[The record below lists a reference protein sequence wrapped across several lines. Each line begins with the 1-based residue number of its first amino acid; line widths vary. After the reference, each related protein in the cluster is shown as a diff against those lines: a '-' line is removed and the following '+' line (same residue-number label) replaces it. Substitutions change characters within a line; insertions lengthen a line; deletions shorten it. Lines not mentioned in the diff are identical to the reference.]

1 MQNANSR
8 SIFYRKLPLRSVL
21 IIPFV
26 LQIFA
31 AVGLVSWLS
40 FRNGREAVNE
50 VAAQLKS
57 EIAARVEQKLL
68 SILERP
74 HQINKINASAIAQGY
89 LDIDSL
95 ETNIE
100 TRRYF
105 WHQIQQFDS
114 ADYIYYA
121 NEEGEFVGSSPAVD
135 GNGFKIGISG
145 LWNGN
150 KFQEFDVDKNG
161 NITKLLYETPNYL
174 PERVWY
180 QAAVKAG
187 KPVWTPVF
195 GWQIQSNMSIDA
207 VQPVYKPT
215 GEIKGVL
222 GVSLTL
228 SNISDF
234 LESIKVSSSG
244 QIYIMEPTGELVATS
259 TGEKPFLIR
268 GESERIGRALSE
280 SEEVTQFSRLLAT
293 GSNNPLTSA
302 SAKYLIDIFG
312 SLDRIVEAQ
321 QLNFILNRQRQ
332 FIQVTPIAEDRGIE
346 WLIIVAIPE
355 RDFMAQIDANRQQTL
370 LLCLLALAVATII
383 GIFTSRWISAP
394 ILRLQKVAG
403 SIADG
408 KLHQKIEV
416 QGIHEIEALGSS
428 FNRMARELEQS
439 FTELE
444 RRVERRTA
452 QLNSSKVKLQEAQQL
467 ARLGNWEWDLLTN
480 QNYWSDEVFRILGL
494 EKEPADTLSEK
505 QKQQI
510 HPEDFPM
517 WENSIQQLI
526 ATGEPYDLDF
536 RIIRPDGEIRY
547 IYSKGKAAKDA
558 EGKVVKLFGTTQDIS
573 DRKLVEEAL
582 RKSEKELQDAKIAAD
597 AANKAKS
604 LFLAN
609 MSHELRT
616 PLNAI
621 LGFSQLLTRSQ
632 TLASSERENVDIISR
647 SGEYLLSLINQVLDL
662 SKIEAGHINLNKK
675 DFDLYRL
682 LDEIQDLLSSKA
694 SQKELQLI
702 CDRNDNTPRYINTDE
717 IRLRQVLI
725 NLINNAI
732 KFTAEGGVAVR
743 VRSRE
748 TIESESDVEL
758 EFEVADTGAGI
769 ANQELDKL
777 FQPFVQTSTGLQLQE
792 GTGLGLPISRKFVQ
806 LMGGDIVVTSEVG
819 RGTTFKFNIKATLSD
834 SADVESQKPTRRAIA
849 LALNQP
855 RYRLLVVDDKSVNR
869 QLLKQWL
876 LPFGFEIEEATN
888 GREAVEM
895 YHKWHPDLIFMDIR
909 MPVMD
914 GYAATRKIKS
924 ASQDK
929 KCVVVAVTASVF
941 EEEKAAVFE
950 AGWDDFI
957 PKPFKDGQILDAIER
972 HLGVEFIYQEIATS
986 VDSEEEILTPE
997 ELATLPPE
1005 LLNEMKETLLTLD
1018 LEKIENA
1025 VKAIADLE
1033 PLIGKRLGKLVNN
1046 FSYETILNLI
1056 EQ

>member
-1 MQNANSR
+1 MQNNNLTST
-8 SIFYRKLPLRSVL
+8 FYPKLPLRSVL

-31 AVGLVSWLS
+31 AVGLVGWLS
-40 FRNGREAVNE
+40 FRNGREAVHE

-68 SILERP
+68 SILERT

-135 GNGFKIGISG
+135 RNGFTIGRSG
-145 LWNGN
+145 SWNGH
-150 KFQEFDVDKNG
+150 KLQEFHVDKNG
-161 NITKLLYETPNYL
+161 NITKLLDDETPNYTA
-174 PERVWY
+174 ERVWY

-187 KPVWTPVF
+187 KPVWTPVY
-195 GWQIQSNMSIDA
+195 GWQIQSSMSIDA

-228 SNISDF
+228 SNISEF
-234 LESIKVSSSG
+234 LESIKVRSSG
-244 QIYIMEPTGELVATS
+244 QIYIMERTGELVATS

-268 GESERIGRALSE
+268 GESERSDRALSE
-280 SEEVTQFSRLLAT
+280 SEEGNQFNRLPAKE
-293 GSNNPLTSA
+293 SNNPLTSA
-302 SAKYLIDIFG
+302 SAKYLIDTFG

-321 QLNFILNRQRQ
+321 QLNFILNGQRQ
-332 FIQVTPIAEDRGIE
+332 FIQINPMADDSGIE

-370 LLCLLALAVATII
+370 LLCLLALSVATII
-383 GIFTSRWISAP
+383 GLFTSRWISDP

-408 KLHQKIEV
+408 KLQHKIEV
-416 QGIHEIEALGSS
+416 KGIHEIEALGSC

-444 RRVERRTA
+444 QRVERRTA

-494 EKEPADTLSEK
+494 EGEAASTLLEK
-505 QKQQI
+505 HKQQI

-517 WENSIQQLI
+517 WENAIHQTM
-526 ATGEPYDLDF
+526 ATGQPYDLDF

-547 IYSKGKAAKDA
+547 IYAKGKAAKDA

-582 RKSEKELQDAKIAAD
+582 RKSKRELQQAKIAAD

-621 LGFSQLLTRSQ
+621 LGFSQLLTRSK
-632 TLASSERENVDIISR
+632 TLVSSERENVDIISR

-732 KFTAEGGVAVR
+732 KFTEEGGVALR

-748 TIESESDVEL
+748 TIESEPDVEL
-758 EFEVADTGAGI
+758 EFEVEDTGAGI
-769 ANQELDKL
+769 AKEELDKL
-777 FQPFVQTSTGLQLQE
+777 FQPFVQTSTGLQVQE

-806 LMGGDIVVTSEVG
+806 LMGGDIAVTSEVG

-834 SADVESQKPTRRAIA
+834 CPDVENQQPIRRAIA

-855 RYRLLVVDDKSVNR
+855 RYRLLVVDDKSANR

-895 YHKWHPDLIFMDIR
+895 YRKWHPDLIFMDIR

-914 GYAATRKIKS
+914 GYAATRQIKS
-924 ASQDK
+924 ASEDK

-950 AGWDDFI
+950 AGCDEFI
-957 PKPFKDGQILDAIER
+957 RKPFKDGQILDAIER
-972 HLGVEFIYQEIATS
+972 HLGVEFIYEETTTS

-997 ELATLPPE
+997 DLATLPSE
-1005 LLNEMKETLLTLD
+1005 LLTAMKEALFTLD
-1018 LEKIENA
+1018 IEKIENA
-1025 VKAIADLE
+1025 VKAIADLD
-1033 PLIGKRLGKLVNN
+1033 PIIGKQLGKLVND

-1056 EQ
+1056 E

>member
-1 MQNANSR
+1 MQNNNST
-8 SIFYRKLPLRSVL
+8 STFYPKLPLRSVL

-31 AVGLVSWLS
+31 AVGLVGWLS

-57 EIAARVEQKLL
+57 EMAARVEQKLL

-74 HQINKINASAIAQGY
+74 HQINNINASAIAQGY

-135 GNGFKIGISG
+135 RNGFKIGISG
-145 LWNGN
+145 SSNGYRI
-150 KFQEFDVDKNG
+150 QEFDVDENG
-161 NITKLLYETPNYL
+161 NITKLLSQTPNYP
-174 PERVWY
+174 PESVWY

-187 KPVWTPVF
+187 KPVWTPVY

-234 LESIKVSSSG
+234 LESIKVGFSG
-244 QIYIMEPTGELVATS
+244 QIYIMERTGELVATS

-268 GESERIGRALSE
+268 GESQRSDRALSE
-280 SEEVTQFSRLLAT
+280 SEQGNQFSRLLAT
-293 GSNNPLTSA
+293 ESKNPLTSA
-302 SAKYLIDIFG
+302 SAKYLIDTFG

-332 FIQVTPIAEDRGIE
+332 FIQVTPMADDSGIE

-370 LLCLLALAVATII
+370 LLCLLALSVATII
-383 GIFTSRWISAP
+383 GLFTSRWISDP

-408 KLHQKIEV
+408 KLQHKIEV
-416 QGIHEIEALGSS
+416 KGIHEIEALGSS

-444 RRVERRTA
+444 RRVEGRTA

-480 QNYWSDEVFRILGL
+480 QNSWSDEVFRILGL
-494 EKEPADTLSEK
+494 EGEAADTLLEK
-505 QKQQI
+505 HKQQI

-517 WENSIQQLI
+517 WENAIHQTI
-526 ATGEPYDLDF
+526 ATGQPYDLDF

-547 IYSKGKAAKDA
+547 IYAKGKAAKDA

-582 RKSEKELQDAKIAAD
+582 RKSKRELQQAKIAAD

-621 LGFSQLLTRSQ
+621 LGFSQLLTRSE
-632 TLASSERENVDIISR
+632 TLISSERENVDIISR

-732 KFTAEGGVAVR
+732 KFTEEGGVALR

-748 TIESESDVEL
+748 TIESEPDVEL
-758 EFEVADTGAGI
+758 EFEVSDTGAGI
-769 ANQELDKL
+769 AKEELDKL
-777 FQPFVQTSTGLQLQE
+777 FQPFVQTSTGLQVQE

-806 LMGGDIVVTSEVG
+806 LMGGDIAVTSEVG

-834 SADVESQKPTRRAIA
+834 SPDLENQKPIRRAIA

-855 RYRLLVVDDKSVNR
+855 RYRLLVVDDKSANR

-895 YHKWHPDLIFMDIR
+895 YRKWHPDLIFMDIR

-914 GYAATRKIKS
+914 GYAATKTIKS
-924 ASQDK
+924 ASEDK

-950 AGWDDFI
+950 AGCDDFI
-957 PKPFKDGQILDAIER
+957 RKPFKDGQILDAIER
-972 HLGVEFIYQEIATS
+972 HLGVEFIYEETTTS

-997 ELATLPPE
+997 DIATLPPE
-1005 LLNEMKETLLTLD
+1005 LLTAMKKALLTLD
-1018 LEKIENA
+1018 LEKIDNA
-1025 VKAIADLE
+1025 VKSIADLD
-1033 PLIGKRLGKLVNN
+1033 PLIGKQMAKLVNN